1 MIGLANM
8 AHRLAVHRTGYNGM
22 SGSGSAPCCM
32 SRESSDL
39 YRDVVYPHVQR
50 TTTAE
55 YLRIIDRLT
64 RGEKP

>member
-1 MIGLANM
+1 VIGLANM
-8 AHRLAVHRTGYNGM
+8 AHQLAVQRTGYNGM
-22 SGSGSAPCCM
+22 RGPVACCM
-32 SRESSDL
+32 DRESSDL
-39 YRDVVYPHVQR
+39 YRGCISHVNR